1 MTTEF
6 QRKNAVWVMLG
17 VAAVT
22 TASVSIAVMELD
34 TSFELTDFLSED
46 EMEVMEVRQDIYE
59 SYDAAWKSVDIIIE
73 PLEGEDHISG
83 ESDLLRALDFLDT
96 RIAGIPEVVNPTST
110 SSDRP
115 SYDGLYPI
123 LRMRS
128 MVTSRLEKDITLRY
142 MTVS

>member
-1 MTTEF
+1 MSHTT
-6 QRKNAVWVMLG
+6 
-17 VAAVT
+17 
-22 TASVSIAVMELD
+22 
-34 TSFELTDFLSED
+34 
-46 EMEVMEVRQDIYE
+46 
-59 SYDAAWKSVDIIIE
+59 AAWKSVDIIIE

-123 LRMRS
+123 LRDAVDGDKSFGERYHLAIYDGELGIS
-128 MVTSRLEKDITLRY
+128 DGFSEGDLASSISSLLRTSLLEIH
-142 MTVS
+142 